1 MDANLLHDIIFYVMY
16 ASLVI
21 ALVIMIERALYFA
34 WTQRQARRLQ
44 QALTA
49 QVRRAS
55 DLPDALTQRSS
66 LPWSV
71 IQPVLEQKHDSTD
84 RSALDDMMESQFLLS
99 KGQMGRGLWLL
110 ETIVT
115 AAPLLG
121 LLGTV
126 MGIIE
131 TFKALA
137 ASGVSEPSLVSAGMG
152 TALYATGLGIA
163 IALLCLVGNNYLQS
177 RMERINELLKVLLIR
192 AAAPASRPQG
202 EEDGNW
208 AERGAQRYA

>member
-34 WTQRQARRLQ
+34 WTQRQARRLE

-49 QVRRAS
+49 QVHRAS
-55 DLPDALTQRSS
+55 DLPDTLTQRSS

-71 IQPVLEQKHDSTD
+71 IQPVLEQKHDTTD

>member
-1 MDANLLHDIIFYVMY
+1 MY
-16 ASLVI
+16 AALVI
-21 ALVIMIERALYFA
+21 ALVIIIERALYFA
-34 WTQRQARRLQ
+34 YTQRQARRLE
-44 QALTA
+44 QALTP
-49 QVRRAS
+49 QVRRAD
-55 DLPDALTQRSS
+55 DLPQALLQRNS
-66 LPWSV
+66 LPLAV
-71 IQPVLEQKHDSTD
+71 ILPILEHKHQAGD
-84 RSALDDMMESQFLLS
+84 REALGDVIDAQYLLS
-99 KGQMGRGLWLL
+99 KPLMSRGLWLL

-163 IALLCLVGNNYLQS
+163 IALVCLLGNNFLQS
-177 RMERINELLKVLLIR
+177 RMEHINEMLKVLLIR
-192 AAAPASRPQG
+192 AGMPHTRQQKAGSAVTHSAVT
-202 EEDGNW
+202 DNAMTDKAI
-208 AERGAQRYA
+208 AEKRYA

>member
-16 ASLVI
+16 AALAI
-21 ALVIMIERALYFA
+21 ALVIIIERTLYFA
-34 WTQRQARRLQ
+34 YTQRQARRLE
-44 QALTA
+44 QALTPE
-49 QVRRAS
+49 VRRAGDRETIG
-55 DLPDALTQRSS
+55 DLIDAQY
-66 LPWSV
+66 
-71 IQPVLEQKHDSTD
+71 
-84 RSALDDMMESQFLLS
+84 LLS
-99 KGQMGRGLWLL
+99 KPPMARGLWLL
-110 ETIVT
+110 ETVVT

-163 IALLCLVGNNYLQS
+163 IALLCLVANNFLQS

-192 AAAPASRPQG
+192 AGQPASRPESGSG
-202 EEDGNW
+202 EQWVDS
-208 AERGAQRYA
+208 GAPRYA

>member
-1 MDANLLHDIIFYVMY
+1 MNANLLHDIIFYVMY
-16 ASLVI
+16 AALGI
-21 ALVIMIERALYFA
+21 ALVIIIERALYFA
-34 WTQRQARRLQ
+34 YTQRQARRLE
-44 QALTA
+44 QALTP
-49 QVRRAS
+49 QVRRAG
-55 DLPDALTQRSS
+55 DLPQSLTQRNS
-66 LPWSV
+66 LPLAV
-71 IQPVLEQKHDSTD
+71 ILPVLEHKHQAGD
-84 RSALDDMMESQFLLS
+84 REALGDVIDAQYLLS
-99 KGQMGRGLWLL
+99 KPLMSRGLWLL

-192 AAAPASRPQG
+192 AGTPTSRPEQDQTDRWVDSG
-202 EEDGNW
+202 E
-208 AERGAQRYA
+208 QRYA

>member
-1 MDANLLHDIIFYVMY
+1 MNANLLHDIIFYVMY
-16 ASLVI
+16 AALVI
-21 ALVIMIERALYFA
+21 ALVIIIERALYFA
-34 WTQRQARRLQ
+34 YTQRQARRLE
-44 QALTA
+44 QALTP
-49 QVRRAS
+49 QVRRAG
-55 DLPDALTQRSS
+55 DLPQALTQRNS
-66 LPWSV
+66 LPLAV
-71 IQPVLEQKHDSTD
+71 ILPVLEQKHQADD
-84 RSALDDMMESQFLLS
+84 RETLGDVIDAQYLLS
-99 KGQMGRGLWLL
+99 KPPMSRGLWLL

-192 AAAPASRPQG
+192 AGTPASRPEHDQADRWVDSG
-202 EEDGNW
+202 E
-208 AERGAQRYA
+208 QRYA

>member
-44 QALTA
+44 QALTS

-55 DLPDALTQRSS
+55 DLPDTLTQRSS

-71 IQPVLEQKHDSTD
+71 IQPVLEQKHDTTD
-84 RSALDDMMESQFLLS
+84 RRALDDMIESQFLLS

>member
-16 ASLVI
+16 ASLAI
-21 ALVIMIERALYFA
+21 ALVIMTERALYFA
-34 WTQRQARRLQ
+34 YTQRQARKLER
-44 QALTA
+44 ALTP
-49 QVRRAS
+49 QVRHAA
-55 DLPDALTQRSS
+55 DLPHSLTQRNS
-66 LPWSV
+66 LPLAV
-71 IQPVLEQKHDSTD
+71 ILPVLEQKRYAGD
-84 RSALDDMMESQFLLS
+84 REALGDTIDAQYLLS
-99 KGQMGRGLWLL
+99 KPMMGRGLWLL

-192 AAAPASRPQG
+192 AGTPGSRPDS
-202 EEDGNW
+202 EADGQWLEN
-208 AERGAQRYA
+208 GAQRYA

>member
-44 QALTA
+44 QALTS

-55 DLPDALTQRSS
+55 DLPDTLTQRSS

-71 IQPVLEQKHDSTD
+71 IQPVLEQKHDTTD

>member
-34 WTQRQARRLQ
+34 WTQRQARRLEQ
-44 QALTA
+44 VLTA
-49 QVRRAS
+49 QVHRAS

>member
-1 MDANLLHDIIFYVMY
+1 MNANLLHDIIFYVMY
-16 ASLVI
+16 AALAI
-21 ALVIMIERALYFA
+21 ALVIIIERALYFA
-34 WTQRQARRLQ
+34 YTQRQARRLE
-44 QALTA
+44 QALTLDVHRTA
-49 QVRRAS
+49 
-55 DLPDALTQRSS
+55 DLPDELTQRSS
-66 LPWSV
+66 LPLAV
-71 IQPVLEQKHDSTD
+71 ISPVLEQKHRAGD
-84 RSALDDMMESQFLLS
+84 REAIGDLIDAQYLLS
-99 KGQMGRGLWLL
+99 KPLMARGLWLL

-192 AAAPASRPQG
+192 AGAPGSRPENGSREQRVDN
-202 EEDGNW
+202 EVP
-208 AERGAQRYA
+208 RYA